1 MPTPDKD
8 VWMGVVQLF
17 QVSSNFIFIEFFL
30 FNLKSHSRILMKWNK
45 ISYSVNELED
55 GFKTGIEDKQNL

>member
-1 MPTPDKD
+1 MSTLDKD

-30 FNLKSHSRILMKWNK
+30 FNLKSHSLILRWNK